1 MENPAEK
8 KSRPMKA
15 DFHPRQAERLATLRQ
30 YQILDTPRER
40 EFDDIVNLAAQ
51 ICGAPISVI
60 NFIDAERQWFKAEVG
75 LGADETPLDASICAH
90 VILQDE
96 LMEIPDTLQDE
107 RMADNPLCT
116 GEPNLRFYAGAPL
129 TAPNGLPIGTL
140 CILDHKPRQ
149 LTELQRES
157 LRVLSRT
164 IMRDLELR
172 RTLLNQEILRREMDH
187 RVKNSLQTIASFI
200 SLFRRTARHSSP
212 EEAFDAIERRVRAI
226 SALHEELHQ
235 VGFDEEAKLDRFLER
250 VISQLRAS
258 SPENVTI
265 RSELSPVV
273 GGSSTATTLGIV
285 VSEFVANSIK
295 HGFSDGRDGEI
306 SIRLEADGDMLE
318 LECRDNGLGS
328 AVESSETNKIEKLGT
343 RLKEAAV
350 SQVNGELHRESD
362 RNGYVTRLTIP
373 LTVGSAT

>member
-1 MENPAEK
+1 
-8 KSRPMKA
+8 MKA

-96 LMEIPDTLQDE
+96 LIEIPDTLQDE

-140 CILDHKPRQ
+140 CVLDHKPRQ

-157 LRVLSRT
+157 LRVLART

-200 SLFRRTARHSSP
+200 SLFRRTASHSNP

-258 SPENVTI
+258 SPDNVTI

-362 RNGYVTRLTIP
+362 KDGYVTRLTIP
-373 LTVGSAT
+373 LSVGSAT